1 MSTSRNYD
9 FYPERQILIRVKK
22 QKKQKPKKNFWKFLL
37 VYAVILVLIMSG
49 VLVYLWKRLDTYQK
63 NADEEVK
70 LVEYEKEIKEAP
82 QLFFVSYA
90 DSMTP
95 ELWKELWKQDNP
107 DCLDT
112 DDALLAVMNE
122 KFATG
127 NVEYYRTADYT
138 DEHPAY
144 LLRGVDGDLVKIV
157 LSGAGLNWK
166 VESQEFY
173 ISGEL
178 SESVTVPS
186 DCTVICNG
194 ITLSENY
201 ITGNENGEAIAEYQD
216 DIREAVNYSTY
227 TVEGL
232 FAKPDFLVSG
242 SHELANDGEG
252 NYSYTMT
259 GEEAEE
265 LIEKA
270 EDFTKSLLYYFKMG
284 KSDADAH
291 MNDVLSHVVSGSKA
305 ATVIKA
311 SYDGVIWTQAG
322 KNVNYDIN
330 SGEVAVL
337 GDNCFYVD
345 VTYHSDDEGAKEVGI
360 SDGTYRVYFLDMG
373 KGPAIYNF
381 ELK

>member
-1 MSTSRNYD
+1 MSKSSNYEY
-9 FYPERQILIRVKK
+9 YPERKILIRVKK
-22 QKKQKPKKNFWKFLL
+22 QKKQKPKKNFWIFLL
-37 VYAVILVLIMSG
+37 VYAVILVLLMSG
-49 VLVYLWKRLDTYQK
+49 ALVYLWKTLDGYQK
-63 NADEEVK
+63 SADEEVK
-70 LVEYEKEIKEAP
+70 LEEYEKEIKEAP
-82 QLFFVSYA
+82 QLFFTSYA

-95 ELWKELWKQDNP
+95 ESWKELWIQKNP
-107 DCLDT
+107 DGLDT
-112 DDALLAVMNE
+112 DETLVTVMGE

-127 NVEYYRTADYT
+127 NIEYYKAEDYSN
-138 DEHPAY
+138 EHPSY
-144 LLRGVDGDLVKIV
+144 LIRSGNSDLVKIV

-166 VESQEFY
+166 VDSEEFY
-173 ISGEL
+173 ISGEI
-178 SESVTVPS
+178 SNSVTVPS

-194 ITLSENY
+194 VTLSENY

-227 TVEGL
+227 TVSGL
-232 FAKPDFLVSG
+232 FAEPEFLVSG
-242 SHELANDGEG
+242 SHELANDGAG

-259 GEEAEE
+259 GEDADK
-265 LIEKA
+265 LIQKA

-291 MNDVLSHVVSGSKA
+291 MNDVLAHVVSGSKA

-322 KNVNYDIN
+322 KNVDYDIN
-330 SGEVAVL
+330 TGDVALL